1 MGNIAYIDGQNL
13 NQATTKAD
21 IPWKVDFGRFRAYL
35 KRKYG
40 VDTALYFMGV
50 HNPKYEGMYNMMRR
64 SGFEVVFR
72 EHSKRHKSDKAG
84 NVDSDVVF
92 SMMRDMHEDA
102 EPRLVLVSGD
112 GDYIK
117 TVRYLV
123 DNDRMEKVL
132 FPSHRN
138 ASSLYKEI
146 PTRCKAYL
154 DDSVVRRKIELAAGG
169 LP

>member
-13 NQATTKAD
+13 NLATTKAD
-21 IPWKVDFGRFRAYL
+21 VPWKVDFSRFRSYL
-35 KRKYG
+35 RKRYD
-40 VDTALYFMGV
+40 VETAFYFMGV
-50 HNPKYEGMYNMMRR
+50 HNPKYEGMYNMLRK
-64 SGFEVVFR
+64 SGFDVVFR
-72 EHSKRHKSDKAG
+72 EHSKNLKSDKGG

-92 SMMRDMHEDA
+92 SMMRDMHED
-102 EPRLVLVSGD
+102 ENPRLILVSGD

-123 DNDRMEKVL
+123 ANDRMEKVL
-132 FPSHRN
+132 FPSHWN

-154 DDSVVRRKIELAAGG
+154 DDSVVRRKIERTSGG